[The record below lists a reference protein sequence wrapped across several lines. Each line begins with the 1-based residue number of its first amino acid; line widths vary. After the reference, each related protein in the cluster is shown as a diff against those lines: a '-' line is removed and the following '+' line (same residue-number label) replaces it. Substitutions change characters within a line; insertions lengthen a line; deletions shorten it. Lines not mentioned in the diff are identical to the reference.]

1 MTTLLATIIILSVLV
16 FVHELGHFLTAKLSG
31 MRVER
36 FSIGYPPRM
45 IGKKIGETDYCL
57 SWIPFG
63 GYVKIS
69 GMVDESLDKDSIK
82 GEPKPWEFRSKPWIS
97 KFLVISAGSLM
108 NILFAFVLFIVITFS
123 TGVVDN
129 YSPEPVVGDIIKGK
143 PAAKAG
149 LEPGDLIVSVND
161 KSIETWD
168 QLTDIVYNSPGEE
181 LSITY
186 VRNESYYSVKIIPAL
201 EKIVVNEQGDIKTV
215 GLLGIGREASMRSVG
230 IFEAIGYGIQD
241 TFFIT
246 KLLAISIYKLIT
258 GQHSIKSLGG
268 PIAISKM
275 AGESARGGLLTFFN
289 FMALLSLNLGILN
302 LLPIPVLDGGHL
314 VYLVIEGIIRR
325 EIPTKVKLI
334 IQQVGM
340 VLLLALMIFVIY
352 NDLFRIF
359 SD

>member
-1 MTTLLATIIILSVLV
+1 MTTILATIIILSVLV
-16 FVHELGHFLTAKLSG
+16 FIHEFGHFITAKLSG

-45 IGKKIGETDYCL
+45 VGKKIGETDYCI

-69 GMVDESLDKDSIK
+69 GMVDESLDKESMEK
-82 GEPKPWEFRSKPWIS
+82 EPGPREFRSKPWIS

-108 NILFAFVLFIVITFS
+108 NILFAFIVFLTLPFI
-123 TGVVDN
+123 TGVPDQ
-129 YSPEPVVGDIIKGK
+129 YSSEPIVGEVIEGR

-149 LEPGDLIVSVND
+149 LQSGDKIVSIDDTN
-161 KSIETWD
+161 IESWN
-168 QLTDIVYNSPGEE
+168 QLTDIVYASSGKE
-181 LSITY
+181 LLFTY
-186 VRNESYYSVKIIPAL
+186 VRNDSTHSVHITPVE
-201 EKIVVNEQGDIKTV
+201 EKVLVNEQGDIKTV
-215 GLLGIGREASMRSVG
+215 GLIGIGRKVTMRSIGFFEGIGVG
-230 IFEAIGYGIQD
+230 VHNAFM
-241 TFFIT
+241 IT
-246 KLLAISIYKLIT
+246 KLFGISIYKLIT
-258 GQHSIKSLGG
+258 GQQSIKTLGG

-275 AGESARGGLLTFFN
+275 AGESARGGLLTFFQ

-314 VYLVIEGIIRR
+314 VYLIIEGIIGK
-325 EIPTKVKLI
+325 EIPAKVKLV
-334 IQQVGM
+334 IQQIGM
-340 VLLLALMIFVIY
+340 VLILALMIFVIY

>member
-1 MTTLLATIIILSVLV
+1 MTTILATIIILSILI
-16 FVHELGHFLTAKLSG
+16 FVHEFGHFITAKLSG

-69 GMVDESLDKDSIK
+69 GMVDESLDKESMQK
-82 GEPKPWEFRSKPWIS
+82 EPGPREFRSKPWIS

-108 NILFAFVLFIVITFS
+108 NILFAFVLFIVLTLS
-123 TGVVDN
+123 TGVVDD
-129 YSPEPVVGDIIKGK
+129 YSPKPIVGEVLEGK
-143 PAAKAG
+143 PAAQAG
-149 LEPGDLIVSVND
+149 LQPGDLIISIDD
-161 KSIETWD
+161 KKIETWD
-168 QLTDIVYNSPGEE
+168 QLTDIVYKSPGKE
-181 LSITY
+181 LNFTY
-186 VRNESYYSVKIIPAL
+186 KRNESTYNVTIVPIE
-201 EKIVVNEQGDIKTV
+201 EKTLVNEQGDIQTI
-215 GLLGIGREASMRSVG
+215 GLIGIGRKVTMRSVG
-230 IFEAIGYGIQD
+230 IFSAIGYGVRNAY
-241 TFFIT
+241 FWT
-246 KLLAISIYKLIT
+246 KLIGISLYKLVT

-275 AGESARGGLLTFFN
+275 AGESARGGLTTFFG
-289 FMALLSLNLGILN
+289 FMAMLSLNLGILN

-314 VYLVIEGIIRR
+314 VYLIIEGIIGK
-325 EIPTKVKLI
+325 EIPVKVKLI

-340 VLLLALMIFVIY
+340 VLIIALMIFVIY
-352 NDLFRIF
+352 NDLFRLF

>member
-1 MTTLLATIIILSVLV
+1 MTTLLATIIILSILI
-16 FVHELGHFLTAKLSG
+16 FVHEFGHFLTAKLSG

-36 FSIGYPPRM
+36 FSMGLPPRM

-69 GMVDESLDKDSIK
+69 GMVDETLDKNSIQK
-82 GEPKPWEFRSKPWIS
+82 KPEPREFRSKPWIS
-97 KFLVISAGSLM
+97 RVLVISAGSLM
-108 NILFAFVLFIVITFS
+108 NIIFAFILFIVLTLSI
-123 TGVVDN
+123 GVVDN
-129 YSPEPVVGDIIKGK
+129 YSSKPIVGNVMEGK

-149 LEPGDLIVSVND
+149 IKSDDLIVSIEGE
-161 KSIETWD
+161 KIETWD
-168 QLTDIVYNSPGEE
+168 QLTDIIYASPGKE
-181 LSITY
+181 LNITY
-186 VRNESYYSVKIIPAL
+186 ERNEARHSVTITPVE
-201 EKIVVNEQGDIKTV
+201 EKIVVNEQGDIETV
-215 GLLGIGREASMRSVG
+215 GLIGIERRVTMRSVG
-230 IFEAIGYGIQD
+230 IFSAIGYGVRN
-241 TFFIT
+241 TFYIT
-246 KLLAISIYKLIT
+246 RLIAVSLYKLIT

-275 AGESARGGLLTFFN
+275 AGESARGGLTTFFG
-289 FMALLSLNLGILN
+289 FMAMLSLNLGILN

-314 VYLVIEGIIRR
+314 VYLIIEGIIGK
-325 EIPTKVKLI
+325 EIPAKVKLV

-352 NDLFRIF
+352 NDLFRLF